1 MKLEKIKRCVRCY
14 KIISFEDEAD
24 YYSHISIKYCD
35 DCRKIVLRE
44 QAKARM
50 ANMRKR
56 TKAEVKELQERV
68 RVLETENDALRSRL
82 NSAWDG
88 SHAG

>member
-1 MKLEKIKRCVRCY
+1 MKLEKIKRCERCY

-44 QAKARM
+44 QARVRM
-50 ANMRKR
+50 ANMRAR
-56 TKAEVKELQERV
+56 NKAEIKTLQERV
-68 RVLETENDALRSRL
+68 RVLELENESLRTRL
-82 NSAWDG
+82 TSAAWGD
-88 SHAG
+88 